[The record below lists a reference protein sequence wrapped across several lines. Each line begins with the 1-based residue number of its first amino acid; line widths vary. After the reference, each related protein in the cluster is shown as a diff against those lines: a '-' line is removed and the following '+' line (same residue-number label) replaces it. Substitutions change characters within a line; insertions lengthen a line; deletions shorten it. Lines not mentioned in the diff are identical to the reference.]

1 MDNNRRTA
9 YEVLMAVE
17 TEGAYS
23 NIALNDAVKR
33 RSPDDEAFVR
43 TLVYGDKE
51 ISEQEIEDFW
61 EIFGHLWEGQ
71 EIATIPA
78 EQGSQD
84 GQTMEKDL

>member
-1 MDNNRRTA
+1 MLNACVFTIATDSKKSAPEDLARREIQNA
-9 YEVLMAVE
+9 GLRRQRNL
-17 TEGAYS
+17 GA
-23 NIALNDAVKR
+23 
-33 RSPDDEAFVR
+33 
-43 TLVYGDKE
+43 
-51 ISEQEIEDFW
+51 EIEDFW